1 MKNADVKQLFIDS
14 TEKQCAVLGGDYL
27 MNYLS
32 YGVLSKGFCVV
43 SDKRVYFKGKCY
55 YKNQNKYNSA
65 TEQRIVD
72 LKDITGTGFFIVNP
86 IWELIA
92 AIVFLITMFCGFL
105 AGYEGYGLG
114 IFSSLMSITLFLI
127 YSFSKQKMFEISF
140 AGGCIAFKA
149 SNYSEEKLTNFKRI

>member
-72 LKDITGTGFFIVNP
+72 LKDITGTGIFHRKS
-86 IWELIA
+86 
-92 AIVFLITMFCGFL
+92 
-105 AGYEGYGLG
+105 YLG
-114 IFSSLMSITLFLI
+114 IDCCYCFFDNNVLWIFSRL
-127 YSFSKQKMFEISF
+127 
-140 AGGCIAFKA
+140 
-149 SNYSEEKLTNFKRI
+149 